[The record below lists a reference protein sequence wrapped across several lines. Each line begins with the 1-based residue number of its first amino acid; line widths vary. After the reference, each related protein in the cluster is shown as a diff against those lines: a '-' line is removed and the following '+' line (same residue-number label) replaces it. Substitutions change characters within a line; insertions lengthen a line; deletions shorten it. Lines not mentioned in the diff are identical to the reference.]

1 MLFYQSAFY
10 LVIGLLVL
18 GGLFSFVARR
28 RARLSVAL
36 AYALSTAGS
45 LAGIIFGVSALMGRV
60 TLDVNLQSASIPALD
75 FSLHLD
81 ALSAFFIV
89 VISTISLAVS
99 VFSIT
104 YMKEY
109 IGKYDVGVVGLLYNF
124 FILAMILLVS
134 GGTSFVFLFCWELM
148 SLISYFLVVSDHRD
162 AKVRQ
167 AGFIYIVMTHIGTLF
182 IIAAFLLLY
191 RETGSFSFAKAAAL
205 GPTLAPALKTGIFL
219 LVTLGFGTKAGII
232 PLHIWLPKAHPAA
245 PSNVSALMSG
255 VMLKTAIYGFVRVV
269 VQILGGGPVW
279 WGVLVLA
286 LGAVSALLG
295 VMYALMEHDIKR
307 LLAYHSVENIG
318 IILMGI
324 GAALIFMGYGLPQVG
339 MIALAAGLFHVF
351 NHAVFKALLFL
362 GAGAIHYATGTRD
375 VEKMGGLL
383 RRMPWTGF
391 FFLIGSVSI
400 SALPPFNGFVSEWLT
415 FQSLLM
421 LGSAPGST
429 ALKIAGPVFAAS
441 LALTG
446 ALAAACF
453 VKAFGIQ
460 FLAQPRSA
468 AAAGAEEVPAS
479 MRVGMAVLA
488 VISFVVGV
496 FPASIIRLLSPVT
509 AALVGAE
516 SVLPALGS
524 YRWLSVSLRLDG
536 FSGAGAGA
544 GAGAVGAATTG
555 AAAAPSAIGSVGAL
569 SPLLVLGLL
578 VIAFALIYL
587 IAKRVGR
594 GGTVR
599 VDETWNCG
607 MELTPQMEY
616 TATSFSKPIRIIFRR
631 ILFPTREVEK
641 EYLLK
646 PYFTSRIVY
655 KGAIK
660 PVFEDRVYR
669 PLTGIF
675 LKFSA
680 KMRFLQSGSIHLYVG
695 YIFVTLVVL
704 LIFTR

>member
-1 MLFYQSAFY
+1 MLFYKSAF
-10 LVIGLLVL
+10 LLMVGLLFL
-18 GGLFSFVARR
+18 GGLLSFFTYKRE
-28 RARLSVAL
+28 RLSVYL
-36 AYALSTAGS
+36 AFTFATAGS
-45 LAGIIFGVSALMGRV
+45 LAGIIFGVSALLSRV
-60 TLDVNLQSASIPALD
+60 TLELSLKSSAIPTLN
-75 FSLHLD
+75 FSLNLD

-89 VISTISLAVS
+89 VISTVSLAVS
-99 VFSIT
+99 VFSFA

-109 IGKYDVGVVGLLYNF
+109 IGKHNVGVLGLLYNF
-124 FILAMILLVS
+124 FLLSMILVVAS
-134 GGTSFVFLFCWELM
+134 GTSFMFLFCWELM

-162 AKVRQ
+162 PKVRQ
-167 AGFIYIVMTHIGTLF
+167 AGFIYIVMTHIGTVF
-182 IIAAFLLLY
+182 IILAFLLLF
-191 RETGSFSFAKAAAL
+191 RETGSFSFAQAAEL
-205 GPTLAPALKTGIFL
+205 GPKLAPGLKTVIFL
-219 LVTLGFGTKAGII
+219 LVTLGFGTKAGIV

-255 VMLKTAIYGFVRVV
+255 IMLKTAIYGFVRVV

-279 WGVLVLA
+279 WGVLILTI
-286 LGAVSALLG
+286 GAVSALLG
-295 VMYALMEHDIKR
+295 VMYALMEHDIKK

-324 GAALIFMGYGLPQVG
+324 GVALIFMGYGLPQAAVV
-339 MIALAAGLFHVF
+339 ALAAGLFHVF
-351 NHAVFKALLFL
+351 NHAVFKGLLFL
-362 GAGAIHYATGTRD
+362 GAGAVHFATGTRD
-375 VEKMGGLL
+375 IEKMGGLL

-391 FFLIGSVSI
+391 FFLIGSISI

-421 LGSAPGST
+421 LGSGPGGT
-429 ALKIAGPVFAAS
+429 ALKISGPVFAAS

-460 FLAQPRSA
+460 FLAQPRSVN
-468 AAAGAEEVPAS
+468 AERAKEVPVS
-479 MRVGMAVLA
+479 MRAGMGILA
-488 VISFVVGV
+488 LLSFVVGV
-496 FPASIIRLLSPVT
+496 FPVTIIKLLSPVT
-509 AALVGAE
+509 AALLGVE
-516 SVLPALGS
+516 SVPTLGG
-524 YRWLSVSLRLDG
+524 YRWLNLNL
-536 FSGAGAGA
+536 
-544 GAGAVGAATTG
+544 GAGAVSG
-555 AAAAPSAIGSVGAL
+555 AIGTTL

-578 VIAFALIYL
+578 AIAIGVVY
-587 IAKRVGR
+587 IIVKRVAR
-594 GGTVR
+594 GGKVR
-599 VDETWNCG
+599 VEETWNCG

-669 PLTGIF
+669 PLTGSF

-680 KMRFLQSGSIHLYVG
+680 NMRFLQSGSIHLYVG

-704 LIFTR
+704 LIFAR

>member
-1 MLFYQSAFY
+1 MLFYKSAF
-10 LVIGLLVL
+10 LLMVGLLFL
-18 GGLFSFVARR
+18 GGFLSFFTYKRE
-28 RARLSVAL
+28 RLSVYL
-36 AYALSTAGS
+36 AFTFATAGS
-45 LAGIIFGVSALMGRV
+45 LAGIIFGVSALLSRV
-60 TLDVNLQSASIPALD
+60 TLELRLKSSAIPTLD
-75 FSLHLD
+75 FSLNLD

-89 VISTISLAVS
+89 VISTVSLAVS
-99 VFSIT
+99 VFSFA

-109 IGKYDVGVVGLLYNF
+109 IGKHNVGVLGLLYNF
-124 FILAMILLVS
+124 FLLSMILVVAS
-134 GGTSFVFLFCWELM
+134 GTSFMFLFCWELM

-162 AKVRQ
+162 PKVRQ
-167 AGFIYIVMTHIGTLF
+167 AGFIYIVMTHIGTVF
-182 IIAAFLLLY
+182 IILAFLLLF
-191 RETGSFSFAKAAAL
+191 RETGSFSFAQAAEL
-205 GPTLAPALKTGIFL
+205 GPKLAPGLKTGIFL
-219 LVTLGFGTKAGII
+219 LVTLGFGTKAGIV

-255 VMLKTAIYGFVRVV
+255 IMLKTAIYGFVRVV

-279 WGVLVLA
+279 WGVLILTI
-286 LGAVSALLG
+286 GAVSALLG
-295 VMYALMEHDIKR
+295 VMYALMEHDIKK

-324 GAALIFMGYGLPQVG
+324 GVALIFMGYGLPQAAVV
-339 MIALAAGLFHVF
+339 ALAAGLFHVF
-351 NHAVFKALLFL
+351 NHAVFKGLLFL
-362 GAGAIHYATGTRD
+362 GAGAVHFATDTRD
-375 VEKMGGLL
+375 IEKMGGLL

-391 FFLIGSVSI
+391 FFLIGSISI

-421 LGSAPGST
+421 LGSGPGGT
-429 ALKIAGPVFAAS
+429 ALKISGPVFAAS

-460 FLAQPRSA
+460 FLAQPRSVN
-468 AAAGAEEVPAS
+468 AERAKEVPVS
-479 MRVGMAVLA
+479 MRAGMGILA
-488 VISFVVGV
+488 LLSFVVGV
-496 FPASIIRLLSPVT
+496 FPVTIIKLLSPVT
-509 AALVGAE
+509 AALLGVE
-516 SVLPALGS
+516 SVPTLGG
-524 YRWLSVSLRLDG
+524 YRWLSVNLG
-536 FSGAGAGA
+536 
-544 GAGAVGAATTG
+544 VGAA
-555 AAAAPSAIGSVGAL
+555 SVVGTAL
-569 SPLLVLGLL
+569 SLLLVLGLL
-578 VIAFALIYL
+578 AAVVLVVYIIV
-587 IAKRVGR
+587 KRVGR
-594 GGTVR
+594 GGMVR
-599 VDETWNCG
+599 VEETWNCG

-669 PLTGIF
+669 PLTGSF

-680 KMRFLQSGSIHLYVG
+680 NMRFLQSGSIHLYVG

-704 LIFTR
+704 LIFAR

>member
-1 MLFYQSAFY
+1 MLFYKSMF
-10 LVIGLLVL
+10 LLMVGLLFL
-18 GGLFSFVARR
+18 GGLLSFFTHKRE
-28 RARLSVAL
+28 RLSVYL
-36 AYALSTAGS
+36 AFTFATAGS
-45 LAGIIFGVSALMGRV
+45 LAGIIFGVSALLSRV
-60 TLDVNLQSASIPALD
+60 TLELSLKSSAIPTLD
-75 FSLHLD
+75 FSLNLD

-89 VISTISLAVS
+89 VISTVSLAVS
-99 VFSIT
+99 VFSFA

-109 IGKYDVGVVGLLYNF
+109 IGKHNVGVLGLLYNF
-124 FILAMILLVS
+124 FLLSMIFLVAS
-134 GGTSFVFLFCWELM
+134 GTSFMFLFCWELM

-162 AKVRQ
+162 PKVRQ
-167 AGFIYIVMTHIGTLF
+167 AGFIYIVMTHIGTVF
-182 IIAAFLLLY
+182 IILAFLLLF
-191 RETGSFSFAKAAAL
+191 RETGSFSFAKAAEL
-205 GPTLAPALKTGIFL
+205 GPKLAPGLKTVIFL
-219 LVTLGFGTKAGII
+219 LVTLGFGTKAGIV

-255 VMLKTAIYGFVRVV
+255 IMLKTAIYGFVRVV

-279 WGVLVLA
+279 WGVLILTI
-286 LGAVSALLG
+286 GAVSALLG

-324 GAALIFMGYGLPQVG
+324 GVALIFMGYGLPQAAVV
-339 MIALAAGLFHVF
+339 ALAAGLFHVF
-351 NHAVFKALLFL
+351 NHAVFKGLLFL
-362 GAGAIHYATGTRD
+362 GAGAVHYATGTRD
-375 VEKMGGLL
+375 IEKMGGLL

-391 FFLIGSVSI
+391 FFLIGSISI

-421 LGSAPGST
+421 LGSGPGGT
-429 ALKIAGPVFAAS
+429 ALKISGPVFAAS

-460 FLAQPRSA
+460 FLAQPRSVN
-468 AAAGAEEVPAS
+468 AERAKEVPVS
-479 MRVGMAVLA
+479 MRAGMGILA
-488 VISFVVGV
+488 LLSFVVGV
-496 FPASIIRLLSPVT
+496 FPVTIIKLLSPVT
-509 AALVGAE
+509 AALLGVE
-516 SVLPALGS
+516 SVQTLGG
-524 YRWLSVSLRLDG
+524 YRWLSVNLG
-536 FSGAGAGA
+536 
-544 GAGAVGAATTG
+544 VGAASVAGTT
-555 AAAAPSAIGSVGAL
+555 L

-578 VIAFALIYL
+578 AAVILVVYI
-587 IAKRVGR
+587 IVKRVGR

-599 VDETWNCG
+599 VEETWNCG

-641 EYLLK
+641 EYILK
-646 PYFTSRIVY
+646 PYFTRRILY

-660 PVFEDRVYR
+660 PVFEDGVYR
-669 PLTGIF
+669 PLTGYF

-704 LIFTR
+704 LIFAR

>member
-1 MLFYQSAFY
+1 MHAGDKLILCVPRGKGELEMLFYKSMF
-10 LVIGLLVL
+10 LLMVGLLFL
-18 GGLFSFVARR
+18 GGLLSFFTHKRE
-28 RARLSVAL
+28 RLSVYL
-36 AYALSTAGS
+36 AFTFATAGS
-45 LAGIIFGVSALMGRV
+45 LAGIIFGVSALLSRV
-60 TLDVNLQSASIPALD
+60 TLELSLKSSAIPTLD
-75 FSLHLD
+75 FSLNLD

-89 VISTISLAVS
+89 VISTVSLAVS
-99 VFSIT
+99 VFSFA

-109 IGKYDVGVVGLLYNF
+109 IGKHNVGVLGLLYNF
-124 FILAMILLVS
+124 FLLSMIFLVAS
-134 GGTSFVFLFCWELM
+134 GTSFMFLFCWELM

-162 AKVRQ
+162 PKVRQ
-167 AGFIYIVMTHIGTLF
+167 AGFIYIVMTHIGTVF
-182 IIAAFLLLY
+182 IILAFLLLF
-191 RETGSFSFAKAAAL
+191 RETGSFSFAKAAEL
-205 GPTLAPALKTGIFL
+205 GPKLAPGLKTVIFL
-219 LVTLGFGTKAGII
+219 LVTLGFGTKAGIV

-255 VMLKTAIYGFVRVV
+255 IMLKTAIYGFVRVV

-279 WGVLVLA
+279 WGVLILTI
-286 LGAVSALLG
+286 GAVSALLG

-324 GAALIFMGYGLPQVG
+324 GVALIFMGYGLPQAAVV
-339 MIALAAGLFHVF
+339 ALAAGLFHVF
-351 NHAVFKALLFL
+351 NHAVFKGLLFL
-362 GAGAIHYATGTRD
+362 GAGAVHYATGTRD
-375 VEKMGGLL
+375 IEKMGGLL

-391 FFLIGSVSI
+391 FFLIGSISI

-421 LGSAPGST
+421 LGSGPGGT
-429 ALKIAGPVFAAS
+429 ALKISGPVFAAS

-460 FLAQPRSA
+460 FLAQPRSVN
-468 AAAGAEEVPAS
+468 AERAKEVPVS
-479 MRVGMAVLA
+479 MRAGMGILA
-488 VISFVVGV
+488 LLSFVVGV
-496 FPASIIRLLSPVT
+496 FPVTIIKLLSPVT
-509 AALVGAE
+509 AALLGVE
-516 SVLPALGS
+516 SVQTLGG
-524 YRWLSVSLRLDG
+524 YRWLSVNLG
-536 FSGAGAGA
+536 
-544 GAGAVGAATTG
+544 VGAASVAGTT
-555 AAAAPSAIGSVGAL
+555 L

-578 VIAFALIYL
+578 AAVILVVYI
-587 IAKRVGR
+587 IVKRVGR

-599 VDETWNCG
+599 VEETWNCG

-641 EYLLK
+641 EYILK
-646 PYFTSRIVY
+646 PYFTRRILY

-660 PVFEDRVYR
+660 PVFEDGVYR
-669 PLTGIF
+669 PLTGYF

-704 LIFTR
+704 LIFAR